1 MIARFLALPIVVNL
15 MAALGGGVRF
25 YRTVFVEEIHRDYV
39 RTARAKGA
47 GDARIM
53 GRHVLRNAMIP
64 ILTNVVMEIRSC
76 SPARCSRRPS
86 SASRARRDDGGR
98 DFR

>member
-15 MAALGGGVRF
+15 LASLGGSVRF

-47 GDARIM
+47 GTRASWA
-53 GRHVLRNAMIP
+53 G
-64 ILTNVVMEIRSC
+64 TC
-76 SPARCSRRPS
+76 SETP
-86 SASRARRDDGGR
+86 
-98 DFR
+98 